1 MAEDL
6 KPGTCTR
13 QASGIFYPG
22 GLPGSPSPEPGAQ
35 VSPSCSAGG
44 AGGGCRFLG
53 TRRRRLCCP
62 VPGGVQRNLGP
73 ERGGRSPGWR
83 CVGGRRGLQPHA
95 HGRPRLAAAARAD
108 RNLKARNGA
117 RRGRSERGAGRGG
130 ACGRPTSGNP
140 RPAVYTLS
148 NRIARRASLALC
160 QRFLR
165 TVRQGDM
172 ERGADVLTSGSRAF
186 LSCDRRRARRR
197 KTPGRRK
204 WGQ

>member
-1 MAEDL
+1 MQGPCSLQRPEIAQVAEDL

-22 GLPGSPSPEPGAQ
+22 GRPGPSLARPGSRGLTILL
-35 VSPSCSAGG
+35 GG
-44 AGGGCRFLG
+44 RRWRRLCRFLG

-62 VPGGVQRNLGP
+62 VLGGVQRGLGP

-108 RNLKARNGA
+108 RNLKARNRA
-117 RRGRSERGAGRGG
+117 RRGRSERGTGRGG

-140 RPAVYTLS
+140 RPAVHTLS
-148 NRIARRASLALC
+148 NRIARRASLVLC

-165 TVRQGDM
+165 TVRPGTW
-172 ERGADVLTSGSRAF
+172 RGGQTS
-186 LSCDRRRARRR
+186 
-197 KTPGRRK
+197 
-204 WGQ
+204 